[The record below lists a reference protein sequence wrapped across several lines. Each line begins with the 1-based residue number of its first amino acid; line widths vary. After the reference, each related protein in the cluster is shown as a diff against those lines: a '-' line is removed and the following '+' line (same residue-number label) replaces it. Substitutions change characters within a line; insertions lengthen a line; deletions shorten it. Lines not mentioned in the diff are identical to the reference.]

1 MKKESLE
8 ELLLMPEE
16 DVRRSFDKFKKIGLI
31 FTPHDEWESISE
43 PPIQDLRL
51 IGARPSG
58 LASDHLSFGPFP
70 VELSYYH
77 EIKEL
82 IYESEEMCEGVV
94 LLAIL
99 KIQYELTGK
108 AEKHFNFQFDGVL
121 EKSKTFLRVCGL
133 IELYEIFNPHITEH
147 YAWFYPSDRLGK
159 EIAGNKSK
167 FNYLCW
173 IYAEKF
179 DEQFSFT
186 VDVSG
191 QALIPR
197 QLADKW
203 AQYLPQQSYTLIME
217 LCHAQTRGDEFV
229 EFESE
234 EECLQRIKGILKPI
248 AELEINPDR
257 ELLINELFSLN
268 RVKYPNSY
276 FDHYILL
283 KNIGFIKMHES
294 KCILDGDLRDPE
306 ELLKKIP
313 KEWKRRADLYKITG
327 SALIG
332 YLKGDEFR
340 ELL

>member
-1 MKKESLE
+1 MKKINLEESL
-8 ELLLMPEE
+8 LISEE
-16 DVRRSFDKFKKIGLI
+16 DVRTSFDKFKKIGLI

-58 LASDHLSFGPFP
+58 LASDQISFGPFP
-70 VELSYYH
+70 VELSYYY
-77 EIKEL
+77 EMKEL

-108 AEKHFNFQFDGVL
+108 AEKHISLEFDGVL
-121 EKSKTFLRVCGL
+121 EESKTFLRVCDL
-133 IELYEIFNPHITEH
+133 VNLYEIFNPHITEY
-147 YAWFYPSDRLGK
+147 YAWFFPSDRLGK
-159 EIAGNKSK
+159 EIAGDKSK
-167 FNYLCW
+167 YNYLCW
-173 IYAEKF
+173 IFAEKF

-186 VDVSG
+186 VDESG
-191 QALIPR
+191 YALIPL

-203 AQYLPQQSYTLIME
+203 AQYLPGQSHTLIME
-217 LCHAQTRGDEFV
+217 LCQARTRGDEFI

-234 EECLQRIKGILKPI
+234 EECLRCIKDILKPI

-257 ELLINELFSLN
+257 ELLINELYSLN
-268 RVKYPNSY
+268 RLKYPNSY

-294 KCILDGDLRDPE
+294 KCILDGDLKDPE
-306 ELLKKIP
+306 DLLRKIP
-313 KEWKRRADLYKITG
+313 KEWKRKADLYKITG

-340 ELL
+340 ELI